1 MVFLLVIYKALVGFS
16 WYASFFRIFSISDNL
31 GLVEDYKLL
40 RGTTVSSTINSVRV
54 YQDFKVRRPLNYKT
68 ASWVET
74 GALPVRFARRALA
87 FRRRVYGPVRNR

>member
-1 MVFLLVIYKALVGFS
+1 M
-16 WYASFFRIFSISDNL
+16 

-40 RGTTVSSTINSVRV
+40 RGTTVNSTINSVRV

-74 GALPVRFARRALA
+74 GPVSVRFARRVVE
-87 FRRRVYGPVRNR
+87 FRRRVYGPLRNR